1 MFRSIWDDIIHY
13 FRTGN
18 MIVRLILINI
28 AIFVIINIAG
38 VFLNAGNGFTHSPNF
53 NYLIEFFSVHANFK
67 KLVFRP
73 WGLFTCMFLQHS
85 FWHLFWNM
93 ILLYWFGRIAGDL
106 LNDRRILPLYV
117 LGGLFG
123 AVCFIVFSNLLHI
136 VNPTYGMGYSLGA
149 SGAVMAVTM
158 AAGVIAPDYRIN
170 LILFETKLKY
180 IVGVIIFFD
189 ILGVSTMAE
198 SSTDHFA
205 HLGGAFFGWYFVY
218 MLRKGVDFSEPF
230 NRYADNL
237 LNIVRNIGASKKPKR
252 PQPKVAYTNKE
263 KIQQSQQPH
272 RQSDNVSLQDRVDAI
287 LDKISKQGIGSLT
300 DEEQNI
306 LNDYRNKL

>member
-1 MFRSIWDDIIHY
+1 MFKSIWDDLVHY

-28 AIFVIINIAG
+28 AIFVIINIVG
-38 VFLNAGNGFTHSPNF
+38 VFLNAGSGFTHSSSF
-53 NYLIEFFSVHANFK
+53 ASVIEFLSVHADFK
-67 KLVFRP
+67 KLIFRP
-73 WGLFTCMFLQHS
+73 WGLITCMFLQYR

-106 LNDRRILPLYV
+106 LNDRRMLSIYV

-123 AVCFIVFSNLLHI
+123 AVCFVIFSNVLHLI
-136 VNPTYGMGYSLGA
+136 NPAYSLGYSLGA

-180 IVGVIIFFD
+180 IVGVIVFLD
-189 ILGVSTMAE
+189 ILGASAMAE

-230 NRYADNL
+230 NRFIERITGVFNK
-237 LNIVRNIGASKKPKR
+237 VGRNEPRRPRPKMAF
-252 PQPKVAYTNKE
+252 KNKE
-263 KIQQSQQPH
+263 KIKQVNTAPGRS
-272 RQSDNVSLQDRVDAI
+272 SDSSTLQERVDEI
-287 LDKISKQGIGSLT
+287 LEKIKKNGLGSLT
-300 DEEQNI
+300 DEEQGI